1 MRKLLVAAVAVAA
14 MLVAAAPAGAIT
26 FGQLDGNTHRNVG
39 ALFAD
44 YDPDVP
50 GPDLLC
56 SGTLISPTVFLTA
69 SHCTV
74 FLPSVGVQPG
84 DVFVSFDPKPSTD
97 EGAFIPG
104 SQRLDGTYHTH
115 PQYGTGG
122 DPHDIAVVTLD
133 RPYTGA
139 APAQL
144 PALNELERKS
154 LVGRR
159 FTAVGYG
166 SVREIKQTG
175 PNALFFEGARR
186 FVEQS
191 FNTLTKVWLKL
202 SMNPST
208 GSGGTCY
215 GDSGGPHFIG
225 TGAST
230 YPGKVVSITIT
241 GDTACRSTD
250 VTYRIDTASA
260 RTFLDDFVTL
270 P

>member
-1 MRKLLVAAVAVAA
+1 MKRLIVAAAA
-14 MLVAAAPAGAIT
+14 AAALVFAAPAGAIT

-44 YDPDVP
+44 WDPDTP

-74 FLPSVGVQPG
+74 FLPSVGVDP
-84 DVFVSFDPKPSTD
+84 DEVFVSFDPHPATAD
-97 EGAFIPG
+97 GAFIPG
-104 SQRLDGTYHTH
+104 SQRLDGTYHTN
-115 PQYGTGG
+115 PQYRIGG
-122 DPHDIAVVTLD
+122 DTHDIAVITLD
-133 RPYTGA
+133 SPYTGA
-139 APAQL
+139 QPAAL
-144 PALNELERKS
+144 PTLNELARRN
-154 LVGRR
+154 LTDQR

-166 SVREIKQTG
+166 TVRQIKQTG
-175 PNALFFEGARR
+175 PNAFFFEGARR
-186 FVEQS
+186 FVTQG

-225 TGAST
+225 TGAAT

-250 VTYRIDTASA
+250 VTYRTDTASA